1 MMKMTKPVY
10 TLLALVLMANGLFGQ
25 DDFKPMNPERRER
38 MESLRIW
45 KMTEFLELSSDQSV
59 LFFPK
64 LREYE
69 KSIRSDQEGQREII
83 RRINE
88 KIEREADRIGQDDV
102 RKYTQQMTDFEKR
115 IIDKKQKFIL
125 DLSDVLT
132 PEQQMKF
139 IIFDSNFR
147 NRLMKMLNPEDR
159 PMGPQSRR
167 RN

>member
-69 KSIRSDQEGQREII
+69 ESIRSDQEGQREII

-88 KIEREADRIGQDDV
+88 KIEREADRISQEDV

>member
-1 MMKMTKPVY
+1 
-10 TLLALVLMANGLFGQ
+10 MANGLFGQ
-25 DDFKPMNPERRER
+25 DDFGPMNPERRER

-69 KSIRSDQEGQREII
+69 ESIRSDQEGQREII

-88 KIEREADRIGQDDV
+88 KIEREADRISEEDV
-102 RKYTQQMTDFEKR
+102 RKYTQQMTDFEKK

>member
-69 KSIRSDQEGQREII
+69 ASIRSDQEGQREII

>member
-69 KSIRSDQEGQREII
+69 ASIRSDQEGQREII

-88 KIEREADRIGQDDV
+88 KIEREADRISQEDV